1 MSEIAV
7 KARRI
12 TKTIVLEGVVEYGDE
27 LITEIEIQRC
37 TFAELQTFLEAI
49 NAPEPKEGEPLLP
62 AVQPLGL
69 VMPAEKWAAIEPYL
83 LADDIEK
90 IQDAVNDFTPR
101 RLKVAAEQ
109 ASPSGVAT
117 SVS

>member
-1 MSEIAV
+1 MSEV
-7 KARRI
+7 VVTARRI
-12 TKTIVLEGVVEYGDE
+12 TKTIALEGAVEYGDE

-37 TFAELQTFLEAI
+37 TFSELQTFLEAI
-49 NAPEPKEGEPLLP
+49 NAPQPKEGEPPLP

-90 IQDAVNDFTPR
+90 IQDAVNDFMPR

-109 ASPSGVAT
+109 ISLNGAAT
-117 SVS
+117 SAS